1 MWQLSD
7 SLGICN
13 TDQKDFQGLHVKHKC
28 ELIRMLQGHT
38 HTFIQTVIYENSYMV
53 LEEYSYLEPLS
64 SEKFFVYISEF
75 SKTILYIQK
84 FLNYEI
90 K

>member
-1 MWQLSD
+1 
-7 SLGICN
+7 
-13 TDQKDFQGLHVKHKC
+13 
-28 ELIRMLQGHT
+28 MLQGHT
-38 HTFIQTVIYENSYMV
+38 HTIQTVIYENSYMV

-75 SKTILYIQK
+75 QKTILYIQK
-84 FLNYEI
+84 FLNYE